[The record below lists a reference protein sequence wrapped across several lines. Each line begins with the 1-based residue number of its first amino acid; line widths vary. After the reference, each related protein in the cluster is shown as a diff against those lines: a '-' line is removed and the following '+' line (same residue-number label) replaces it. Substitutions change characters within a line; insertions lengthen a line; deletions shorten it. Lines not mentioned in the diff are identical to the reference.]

1 MRQSIYDNIQR
12 AAPPPGSGRKRRAK
26 KNSGKGKK
34 RSTRVLAVC
43 VSVFV
48 ALSILYAV
56 VVYSSIPFVSY
67 WRTIWIETA
76 MTTRTHQWLAQWFF
90 PKSVIDKVMAGATID
105 KDIQGGAD
113 NLKNNEDNSPGTQ
126 TKPTRLENNDILKQK
141 SLNVGDTDY
150 AGNTVVINDID
161 EGLVVSEIVTA
172 TYRGKIMLIDDP
184 SRVYVGM
191 TQYPGVTGMR
201 ILNMMETYN
210 AVAGMNGSGFA
221 DPYENGNG
229 GEVVGMSCSQGNY
242 WGSYVDYYGS
252 IVLTTENKLVVGDI
266 QDWESYSNVRDGVQF
281 SPVLVADGQKM
292 VSGSAGYGLQPRTA
306 IGPREDGVIV
316 FLDIDGRDVSWSI
329 GCTVDDMAEILISY
343 GVVNAA
349 SVDGGASSV
358 IAYKGEVITKNCS
371 ANPTLGRILP
381 NAFLVKHKAD
391 S

>member
-1 MRQSIYDNIQR
+1 
-12 AAPPPGSGRKRRAK
+12 
-26 KNSGKGKK
+26 
-34 RSTRVLAVC
+34 
-43 VSVFV
+43 
-48 ALSILYAV
+48 
-56 VVYSSIPFVSY
+56 
-67 WRTIWIETA
+67 

-210 AVAGMNGSGFA
+210 AC
-221 DPYENGNG
+221 GN
-229 GEVVGMSCSQGNY
+229 ERQRLC
-242 WGSYVDYYGS
+242 
-252 IVLTTENKLVVGDI
+252 
-266 QDWESYSNVRDGVQF
+266 R
-281 SPVLVADGQKM
+281 
-292 VSGSAGYGLQPRTA
+292 
-306 IGPREDGVIV
+306 
-316 FLDIDGRDVSWSI
+316 
-329 GCTVDDMAEILISY
+329 
-343 GVVNAA
+343 
-349 SVDGGASSV
+349 SV
-358 IAYKGEVITKNCS
+358 
-371 ANPTLGRILP
+371 
-381 NAFLVKHKAD
+381 
-391 S
+391 